1 MSILNLGDPV
11 LNKVLDDRVAK
22 TQKELAPTFDALTD
36 RIEVM
41 DKSDTFI
48 GWDVEIDGTA
58 VGEGAVLD
66 DTTVTASDDAIPA
79 ELRIGKR
86 RIFRRFQVDA
96 VAISEAYNRA
106 PEGLSRILTSEVDNS
121 IRELRRKLNQRLWTG
136 NGIQSGVGAESGI
149 AGINLVA
156 DPAATYAGINPVT
169 YPIWKPAVYLDN
181 GGTNRALDRGLLDE
195 LEEELYLQEISFDLV
210 ITSPQVKRLYA
221 AEFDKVATYQENVN
235 TTVDLGRGEY
245 LYRGREMVIDPQCPA
260 DTMMFL
266 NTGYMR
272 LYSFLFLQG
281 QGQLSAMT
289 PQAKIVAAT
298 RLGGFV
304 LYMAQLPSNNSAVY
318 NFEMYIMPQL
328 QYMNRKQL
336 AVICDLGTPTP

>member
-1 MSILNLGDPV
+1 MTILNLGDPV

-22 TQKELAPTFDALTD
+22 TQKEMAPTFDALTD
-36 RIEVM
+36 RIEVI

-48 GWDVEIDGTA
+48 GWDVEVDGTA

-66 DTTVTASDDAIPA
+66 DTVITASDDAVAA

-86 RIFRRFQVDA
+86 RIYRRFQVDA

-106 PEGLSRILTSEVDNS
+106 PEDLSRILTTEIDNS
-121 IRELRRKLNQRLWTG
+121 IRELRRKMNNRLYTG
-136 NGIQSGVGAESGI
+136 NGLQSGVGAESGI
-149 AGINLVA
+149 AGLNIIT
-156 DPAATYAGINPVT
+156 DPAVTYAGINPGTVT
-169 YPIWKPAVYLDN
+169 SWKPGVVLAN
-181 GGTNRALDRGLLDE
+181 GGTNRALDRALLDE
-195 LEEELYLQEISFDLV
+195 FEEELYLQEVSFDLV
-210 ITSPQVKRLYA
+210 IISPAIKRLYA
-221 AEFDKVATYQENVN
+221 AEFDNVATYQAAVN
-235 TTVDLGRGEY
+235 TNLDLGRGEY
-245 LYRGREMVIDPQCPA
+245 LYRGREMVVDPQCPA

-272 LYSFLFLQG
+272 LYSFLFQG

-298 RLGGFV
+298 RLGGFI

-318 NFEMYIMPQL
+318 NFEMYLMPQL
-328 QYMNRKQL
+328 QYMNRKQC
-336 AVICDLGTPTP
+336 AVITDIGV